1 MRNNRVIAP
10 LALAA
15 AAALAAGIATLL
27 KKIPEEAAPAAPG
40 AAPKAPAAP
49 KNLRSGSYSF
59 ISGFQDAVTV
69 ELGLDYDGEKYSFV
83 VIEDEFLS
91 YSSDSHVAVVYGED
105 FNMQLEYAAFY
116 QGEDFAAHVNSVREK
131 YQGVAPVR
139 YGSIEGVR
147 YIDGDNMCLNLP
159 IPGDQHS
166 YLLVTLLKNPDYDED
181 FTTLPDHPDVQAM
194 LGSLRFQ
201 LL

>member
-15 AAALAAGIATLL
+15 AAALAAGIAALL
-27 KKIPEEAAPAAPG
+27 KKLPEEAAPAAPA

-116 QGEDFAAHVNSVREK
+116 QGEDFAAHGKSVHEK

-139 YGSIEGVR
+139 YGSIEGLR

-159 IPGDQHS
+159 IPGDRHS

-194 LGSLRFQ
+194 LSSLRFQ
-201 LL
+201 IL